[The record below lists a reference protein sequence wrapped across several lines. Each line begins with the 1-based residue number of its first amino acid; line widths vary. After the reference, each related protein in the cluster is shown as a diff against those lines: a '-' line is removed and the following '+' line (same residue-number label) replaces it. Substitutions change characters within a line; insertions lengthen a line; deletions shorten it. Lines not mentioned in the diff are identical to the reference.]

1 LSNTVTGPLEGLIP
15 RQVKGKDGSP
25 LTAYDIIVNGTK
37 YGIGFK
43 PVKFATGEII
53 TFQAEQNGNFWNA
66 DAKTIRSTGQHAPV
80 QSTPTA
86 AATAGSV
93 SGNDPRQRSIELQ
106 SSIAS
111 ASRIVAAQ
119 ITAGHDIN
127 PGTTVAGLVREFM
140 GILHPKPKPAPAPKP
155 APEPEPDD
163 FGDDIPY

>member
-15 RQVKGKDGSP
+15 KSGTSKKTGKP
-25 LTAYDIIVNGTK
+25 YTMYDIIVNGTK
-37 YGIGFK
+37 YGIGFN

-53 TFQAEQNGNFWNA
+53 TFQAEQNGNYWNA
-66 DAKTIRSTGQHAPV
+66 DPATIRSTGQHAPV
-80 QSTPTA
+80 QSAPATTA
-86 AATAGSV
+86 SSGSV

-127 PGTTVAGLVREFM
+127 PGTTVVGLVREFM
-140 GILHPKPKPAPAPKP
+140 GILHPKPAQPKPKP
-155 APEPEPDD
+155 AQEPEPDFAD
-163 FGDDIPY
+163 SDIPY

>member
-1 LSNTVTGPLEGLIP
+1 MSNTVTGPFEGLIP
-15 RQVKGKDGSP
+15 KSGTSNKTGKP
-25 LTAYDIIVNGTK
+25 YTMYNIVVNGTK
-37 YGIGFK
+37 YFIGFN

-53 TFQAEQNGNFWNA
+53 TFQAEQNGNYWNA
-66 DAKTIRSTGQHAPV
+66 DPATIRSTGQHAPV
-80 QSTPTA
+80 QSAPATTA
-86 AATAGSV
+86 SSGSV

-127 PGTTVAGLVREFM
+127 PGTTVVSLVREFM
-140 GILHPKPKPAPAPKP
+140 GILHPKPAQPKPKP

-163 FGDDIPY
+163 FGDEIPF